1 MTIPNCKKDPYIR
14 QLSLIDL
21 ETLFLY
27 MIWPIYLMALLCW
40 TKKLLILQKKIV
52 LTSFLWYVL
61 ECYAVVD
68 LFCPLH
74 TILLKIIYIVKQLI
88 RIKPSEEYSALK
100 LENSEI
106 SGGWMVCSKF

>member
-1 MTIPNCKKDPYIR
+1 M
-14 QLSLIDL
+14 L
-21 ETLFLY
+21 
-27 MIWPIYLMALLCW
+27 
-40 TKKLLILQKKIV
+40 
-52 LTSFLWYVL
+52 
-61 ECYAVVD
+61 YAVVD

-106 SGGWMVCSKF
+106 WEAEWFAANSKIDDF

>member
-1 MTIPNCKKDPYIR
+1 MTIPNCKYPYIR
-14 QLSLIDL
+14 QLSLIGL
-21 ETLFLY
+21 ETLFLH

-40 TKKLLILQKKIV
+40 TKKLLVLQKKNCSYFFSLVCIGM
-52 LTSFLWYVL
+52 L
-61 ECYAVVD
+61 YAVVD